1 MQQRIFFSF
10 VENLVMIKKIIC
22 PTDFSVAATN
32 AIEYAAELAQEL
44 NVELQLLNVQSL
56 FPVVA
61 IPVGMNINERVH
73 DSSKSLAQTCYEI
86 NELFHIQSTYE
97 IIATSE
103 GLAKAISDEANE
115 NSLIVMGTNGVDSM
129 YQYFFGSNTYQLI
142 KKAKCHVL
150 MVPEKVT
157 YGIISKIVFAWSYET
172 NYPVLISML
181 KELISIFNPK
191 IIFTPLITFLHVSKQ
206 PSPMDNEIFLL
217 LKKEIGS
224 EIKEK
229 IKIEFE
235 EIVSDD
241 IPESINNYMEKSES
255 DILMMAVM
263 DRELIGN
270 IFHRSVSKKITG
282 IAEYPFL
289 VMHV

>member
-44 NVELQLLNVQSL
+44 NAELQLLNVQSL

-61 IPVGMNINERVH
+61 IPVGMNINERVS

-115 NSLIVMGTNGVDSM
+115 NCLIVMGTNGVDSM
-129 YQYFFGSNTYQLI
+129 YQDFFGSNTYQLI

-181 KELISIFNPK
+181 NELISIFNPK
-191 IIFTPLITFLHVSKQ
+191 IIFTPLITFLHVSEQ
-206 PSPMDNEIFLL
+206 PSSMGNEKFLL
-217 LKKEIGS
+217 LKKEIGF

-235 EIVSDD
+235 EIISDD

-270 IFHRSVSKKITG
+270 IFHRSVSKKITQ

>member
-1 MQQRIFFSF
+1 MQQRIFWYF
-10 VENLVMIKKIIC
+10 VEKLVMIKKIIC

-44 NVELQLLNVQSL
+44 NAELQLLNVQSL
-56 FPVVA
+56 FPVIA
-61 IPVGMNINERVH
+61 IPVGMNINERVF

-103 GLAKAISDEANE
+103 GLAKSISDEADE
-115 NSLIVMGTNGVDSM
+115 NCLIVMGTNGVDSM
-129 YQYFFGSNTYQLI
+129 YQYFFGSNTYQVI

-157 YGIISKIVFAWSYET
+157 YGTISKIVFAWSYET

-181 KELISIFNPK
+181 NELITIFNPK
-191 IIFTPLITFLHVSKQ
+191 IIFTPLITFLHVSKH
-206 PSPMDNEIFLL
+206 PSPLSNETFLL

-241 IPESINNYMEKSES
+241 IPESINNYMEKSKS
-255 DILMMAVM
+255 DILMMTVM
-263 DRELIGN
+263 DRGLIGN
-270 IFHRSVSKKITG
+270 IFHHSVSRKITG